1 MGPWKVHLIFVF
13 LLYCLLNY
21 WYIAESYT
29 ATPETRMNL
38 DRSLNWLGSIYFILW
53 AATPLMAWG
62 LFLWALVTGLKQY
75 ALYLPWKNAATVG
88 TPDSSACSPIIFSAV
103 RVALAVSVLFGA
115 ARLSL
120 DIFEINFYAG
130 QFHMDTTYYDAAMR
144 FIQVIAVCISV
155 SLFIVY
161 KNLDDLKTDKSIR
174 SIIIAFIIIYVP
186 GYIVYFLGQS
196 LILGAAW
203 WFPIPDGHGWSESQ
217 INMANTYALLS
228 KWLPVLF
235 AGIFTSFIL
244 KRLKRD
250 MNRQAS

>member
-1 MGPWKVHLIFVF
+1 MNGVKQHVIGKVRRMPASRRSKLTNQNNLAGMGPWKVHLIFVF

-75 ALYLPWKNAATVG
+75 ALYLPWKNAATVR

-120 DIFEINFYAG
+120 DIFEINFYAV
-130 QFHMDTTYYDAAMR
+130 FN
-144 FIQVIAVCISV
+144 
-155 SLFIVY
+155 LFNRV
-161 KNLDDLKTDKSIR
+161 
-174 SIIIAFIIIYVP
+174 F
-186 GYIVYFLGQS
+186 
-196 LILGAAW
+196 
-203 WFPIPDGHGWSESQ
+203 FPFFQ
-217 INMANTYALLS
+217 LS
-228 KWLPVLF
+228 
-235 AGIFTSFIL
+235 
-244 KRLKRD
+244 D
-250 MNRQAS
+250 